1 MSVHPTLK
9 ITFLLVKGTVNGVRT
24 TCYIVLP
31 PLNTAA
37 VYNLGSGSWLA
48 RASGT
53 VAHYAAIYCIV
64 SVNWI

>member
-1 MSVHPTLK
+1 
-9 ITFLLVKGTVNGVRT
+9 LLVKGTVNGVRT

-64 SVNWI
+64 SV